1 MFIVAFGAP
10 TLMLCSMHQ
19 LSLLKFPIFINFQ
32 KFEFYFLLLKL
43 DMEYTFPNY
52 RNFHKFC
59 HKHLINLSVRF
70 LNAQDREK
78 GNYQN
83 NHQVKK

>member
-32 KFEFYFLLLKL
+32 KFDFFFYIIETRYGIDIPQL
-43 DMEYTFPNY
+43 
-52 RNFHKFC
+52 
-59 HKHLINLSVRF
+59 
-70 LNAQDREK
+70 
-78 GNYQN
+78 
-83 NHQVKK
+83 